1 MVKIAADKM
10 QQVFDI
16 WEKMDKSLIK
26 QKDMVTEIASGCNQK
41 ENRSCRKHLNEIA
54 GELLENRRAI
64 YELILGMERIKRLYQ
79 EQEARLLEK
88 LEGGTRREVRTKT
101 LVDVE
106 FSNEMLELIHR
117 IKV

>member
-1 MVKIAADKM
+1 MVKIAVNKM

-16 WEKMDKSLIK
+16 WKKMDKSLIK
-26 QKDMVTEIASGCNQK
+26 QTDAVTEIASGCNQK
-41 ENRSCRKHLNEIA
+41 ENRSCGNRLNEIV

-79 EQEARLLEK
+79 EQEARLLEE
-88 LEGGTRREVRTKT
+88 LEGGTLRKVRTKA